1 MNTLFSNPGSIL
13 AVMTSMI
20 ALGFYLQRY
29 KAIKSLGPALTIIIM
44 GIILSNLKVVPVST
58 ELYGTISTYAI
69 PVSMTIML
77 MSVDLKEMTK
87 LSREPLIAI
96 FVAVLTVSIMAFL
109 FGLVFAEKI
118 SEGWKVAGMFV
129 GTYTGGSANLTAI
142 GTGLNVSRQTLAAA
156 NAADY
161 VIGVPTLIFMFALPA
176 ILKNSKKFKKLWPY
190 HVEESE
196 LEDCQNEE
204 FMESKEWSIKDIAW
218 MLAIGFVVTEVAT
231 ILAGYF
237 NSSFSSAARILL
249 VTTISIIIAQLKP
262 VKKLKG
268 NLDLGLFVALFFLC
282 TIGFS
287 VDIKEFLGSTFTIT
301 LYCFSIIFA
310 SFVFHLGITRLLK
323 IKYQYVILSI
333 VGAIADGPT
342 SALVAASAKWN
353 SLVSVAV
360 VMGVIGGVLGNYAG
374 ISVGRGRKGFDVG
387 LELEAACRVTLG
399 HVKTGEL

>member
-44 GIILSNLKVVPVST
+44 GIILLNLKVVPVST

-218 MLAIGFVVTEVAT
+218 MLAIGFVVTEVST

-374 ISVGRGRKGFDVG
+374 ISVAYAIKMSLG
-387 LELEAACRVTLG
+387 L
-399 HVKTGEL
+399 

>member
-190 HVEESE
+190 HLEESE

-301 LYCFSIIFA
+301 LYCFSIIFT
-310 SFVFHLGITRLLK
+310 SFIFHLGITRLLK

-374 ISVGRGRKGFDVG
+374 ISVAYAIKMSLG
-387 LELEAACRVTLG
+387 L
-399 HVKTGEL
+399 

>member
-1 MNTLFSNPGSIL
+1 MNTLFSSTGSIL
-13 AVMTSMI
+13 AIMTAMV
-20 ALGFYLQRY
+20 AFGFYLQKY
-29 KAIKSLGPALTIIIM
+29 KVTKSLGPALTIIIM
-44 GIILSNLKVVPVST
+44 GIILSNLKIVPVST

-109 FGLVFAEKI
+109 FGLVFAGEI

-176 ILKNSKKFKKLWPY
+176 ILKNSKKFQKFWPY
-190 HVEESE
+190 HLEESE

-218 MLAIGFVVTEVAT
+218 MLAIGFVVTAVAT
-231 ILAGYF
+231 ILSGYF
-237 NSSFSSAARILL
+237 SSSFSSAARILL

-301 LYCFSIIFA
+301 FYCFSIIFA
-310 SFVFHLGITRLLK
+310 SFVFHLFVTRMLK

-374 ISVGRGRKGFDVG
+374 ISVAYAIKMVLG
-387 LELEAACRVTLG
+387 L
-399 HVKTGEL
+399 

>member
-69 PVSMTIML
+69 PISMTIML

-218 MLAIGFVVTEVAT
+218 MLAIGFVVTEVST

-374 ISVGRGRKGFDVG
+374 ISVAYAIKMSLG
-387 LELEAACRVTLG
+387 L
-399 HVKTGEL
+399 

>member
-218 MLAIGFVVTEVAT
+218 MLAIGFVVTEVST

-374 ISVGRGRKGFDVG
+374 ISV
-387 LELEAACRVTLG
+387 
-399 HVKTGEL
+399 HMQ

>member
-96 FVAVLTVSIMAFL
+96 LVAVLTVSIMAFL

-176 ILKNSKKFKKLWPY
+176 ILKNSKKFKKLCPY

-218 MLAIGFVVTEVAT
+218 MLAIGFVVTEVST

-374 ISVGRGRKGFDVG
+374 ISVAYAIKMSLG
-387 LELEAACRVTLG
+387 L
-399 HVKTGEL
+399 

>member
-190 HVEESE
+190 HVEETE

-218 MLAIGFVVTEVAT
+218 MLAIGFVVTEVST

-374 ISVGRGRKGFDVG
+374 ISVAYAIKMSLV
-387 LELEAACRVTLG
+387 L
-399 HVKTGEL
+399 

>member
-69 PVSMTIML
+69 PISMTIML

-204 FMESKEWSIKDIAW
+204 FIESKEWSIKDIAW
-218 MLAIGFVVTEVAT
+218 MLAIGFVVTEVST

-374 ISVGRGRKGFDVG
+374 ISVAYAIKMSLG
-387 LELEAACRVTLG
+387 L
-399 HVKTGEL
+399 

>member
-176 ILKNSKKFKKLWPY
+176 ILKNSKKFKKFWPY

-218 MLAIGFVVTEVAT
+218 MLAIGFVVTEVST

-374 ISVGRGRKGFDVG
+374 ISVAYAIKMSLG
-387 LELEAACRVTLG
+387 L
-399 HVKTGEL
+399 

>member
-1 MNTLFSNPGSIL
+1 MNTLFSSTGSIL
-13 AVMTSMI
+13 AIMTAMV
-20 ALGFYLQRY
+20 ALGFYLQKY
-29 KAIKSLGPALTIIIM
+29 KVTKSLGPALTIIIM
-44 GIILSNLKVVPVST
+44 GIILSNLKVVPVSA

-109 FGLVFAEKI
+109 FGLVFAGEI

-161 VIGVPTLIFMFALPA
+161 VIGVPTLIFMFALPT
-176 ILKNSKKFKKLWPY
+176 ILKNSKKFQKLWPY

-231 ILAGYF
+231 VLSGYF
-237 NSSFSSAARILL
+237 SSSFSSAARILL

-262 VKKLKG
+262 VKKLRG

-301 LYCFSIIFA
+301 FYCFSIIFA
-310 SFVFHLGITRLLK
+310 SFVFHLLVTRMLK

-374 ISVGRGRKGFDVG
+374 ISVAYAIKMFLG
-387 LELEAACRVTLG
+387 L
-399 HVKTGEL
+399 

>member
-13 AVMTSMI
+13 AVMTLMI

-218 MLAIGFVVTEVAT
+218 MLAIGFVVTEVST

-301 LYCFSIIFA
+301 LYCFSIIFT

-374 ISVGRGRKGFDVG
+374 ISVAYAIKMSLDYRGEFN
-387 LELEAACRVTLG
+387 
-399 HVKTGEL
+399 

>member
-13 AVMTSMI
+13 AVMTSMT

-96 FVAVLTVSIMAFL
+96 LVAVLTVSIMAFL

-218 MLAIGFVVTEVAT
+218 MLAIGFVVTEVST

-374 ISVGRGRKGFDVG
+374 ISVAYAIKMSLG
-387 LELEAACRVTLG
+387 L
-399 HVKTGEL
+399 

>member
-58 ELYGTISTYAI
+58 ELYGTILTYAI
-69 PVSMTIML
+69 PISMTIML

-218 MLAIGFVVTEVAT
+218 MLAIGFVVTEVST

-374 ISVGRGRKGFDVG
+374 ISVAYAIKMSLG
-387 LELEAACRVTLG
+387 L
-399 HVKTGEL
+399 

>member
-44 GIILSNLKVVPVST
+44 GIILSKLKVVPVST

-69 PVSMTIML
+69 PISMTIML

-218 MLAIGFVVTEVAT
+218 MLAIGFVVTEVST

-374 ISVGRGRKGFDVG
+374 ISVAYAIKMSLG
-387 LELEAACRVTLG
+387 L
-399 HVKTGEL
+399 

>member
-218 MLAIGFVVTEVAT
+218 MLAIGFVVTEVST

-301 LYCFSIIFA
+301 LYCFNIIFA

-374 ISVGRGRKGFDVG
+374 ISVAYAIKMSLG
-387 LELEAACRVTLG
+387 L
-399 HVKTGEL
+399 

>member
-1 MNTLFSNPGSIL
+1 MNTLFSNSGSIL

-374 ISVGRGRKGFDVG
+374 ISVAYAIKMSLG
-387 LELEAACRVTLG
+387 L
-399 HVKTGEL
+399 

>member
-69 PVSMTIML
+69 PISMTIML

-142 GTGLNVSRQTLAAA
+142 ETGLNVSRQTLAAA

-218 MLAIGFVVTEVAT
+218 MLAIGFVVTEVST

-374 ISVGRGRKGFDVG
+374 ISVAYAIKMSLG
-387 LELEAACRVTLG
+387 L
-399 HVKTGEL
+399 

>member
-69 PVSMTIML
+69 PISMTIML

-218 MLAIGFVVTEVAT
+218 MLAIGFVVTEVST

-237 NSSFSSAARILL
+237 NSSFSSVARILL

-374 ISVGRGRKGFDVG
+374 ISVAYAIKMSLG
-387 LELEAACRVTLG
+387 L
-399 HVKTGEL
+399 

>member
-161 VIGVPTLIFMFALPA
+161 VIGVPTLIFMFALPT

-218 MLAIGFVVTEVAT
+218 MLAIGFVVTEVST

-353 SLVSVAV
+353 SIVSVAV

-374 ISVGRGRKGFDVG
+374 ISVAYAIKMSLG
-387 LELEAACRVTLG
+387 L
-399 HVKTGEL
+399 

>member
-1 MNTLFSNPGSIL
+1 MNTLFSNPGSILL

-374 ISVGRGRKGFDVG
+374 ISVAYAIKMSLG
-387 LELEAACRVTLG
+387 L
-399 HVKTGEL
+399 

>member
-44 GIILSNLKVVPVST
+44 GIILSNLKVVPVSI

-161 VIGVPTLIFMFALPA
+161 VIGVPTLIFMFALPT

-218 MLAIGFVVTEVAT
+218 MLAIGFVVTEVST

-310 SFVFHLGITRLLK
+310 SFVFHLSITRLLK

-374 ISVGRGRKGFDVG
+374 ISVAYAIKMSLG
-387 LELEAACRVTLG
+387 L
-399 HVKTGEL
+399 

>member
-58 ELYGTISTYAI
+58 ELYGTISTHAI
-69 PVSMTIML
+69 PISMTIML

-218 MLAIGFVVTEVAT
+218 MLAIGFVVTEVST

-374 ISVGRGRKGFDVG
+374 ISVAYAIKMSLG
-387 LELEAACRVTLG
+387 L
-399 HVKTGEL
+399 

>member
-310 SFVFHLGITRLLK
+310 SFVLHLGITRLLK

-374 ISVGRGRKGFDVG
+374 ISVAYAIKMSLG
-387 LELEAACRVTLG
+387 L
-399 HVKTGEL
+399 

>member
-58 ELYGTISTYAI
+58 ELYGTISTYTI
-69 PVSMTIML
+69 PISMTIML

-218 MLAIGFVVTEVAT
+218 MLAIGFVVTEVST

-374 ISVGRGRKGFDVG
+374 ISVAYAIKMSLG
-387 LELEAACRVTLG
+387 L
-399 HVKTGEL
+399 

>member
-190 HVEESE
+190 HVEETE

-218 MLAIGFVVTEVAT
+218 MLAIGFVVTEVST

-268 NLDLGLFVALFFLC
+268 NLELGLFVALFFLC

-374 ISVGRGRKGFDVG
+374 ISVAYAIKMSLG
-387 LELEAACRVTLG
+387 L
-399 HVKTGEL
+399 

>member
-1 MNTLFSNPGSIL
+1 MNTLFSNSGSIL

-218 MLAIGFVVTEVAT
+218 MLAIGFVVTEVST

-374 ISVGRGRKGFDVG
+374 VSVAYAIKMSLG
-387 LELEAACRVTLG
+387 L
-399 HVKTGEL
+399 

>member
-190 HVEESE
+190 HVEETE

-218 MLAIGFVVTEVAT
+218 MLAIGFVVTEVST

-301 LYCFSIIFA
+301 LYCFSIIFT

-374 ISVGRGRKGFDVG
+374 ISVAYAIKMSLG
-387 LELEAACRVTLG
+387 L
-399 HVKTGEL
+399 

>member
-218 MLAIGFVVTEVAT
+218 MLAIGFVVTEVST

-287 VDIKEFLGSTFTIT
+287 VDIKEFLGSNFTIT

-374 ISVGRGRKGFDVG
+374 ISVAYAIKMSLG
-387 LELEAACRVTLG
+387 L
-399 HVKTGEL
+399 

>member
-129 GTYTGGSANLTAI
+129 GTYTGGSSNLTAI

-190 HVEESE
+190 HVEETE

-218 MLAIGFVVTEVAT
+218 MLAIGFVVTEVST

-333 VGAIADGPT
+333 VAAIADGPT
-342 SALVAASAKWN
+342 SALVAVSAKWN

-374 ISVGRGRKGFDVG
+374 ISVAYAIKMSLG
-387 LELEAACRVTLG
+387 L
-399 HVKTGEL
+399 

>member
-87 LSREPLIAI
+87 LSREPL
-96 FVAVLTVSIMAFL
+96 MAFL
-109 FGLVFAEKI
+109 FGLVFAEII

-218 MLAIGFVVTEVAT
+218 MLAIGFVVTEVST

-374 ISVGRGRKGFDVG
+374 ISVAYAIKMSLG
-387 LELEAACRVTLG
+387 L
-399 HVKTGEL
+399 

>member
-96 FVAVLTVSIMAFL
+96 LVAVLTVSIMAFL

-218 MLAIGFVVTEVAT
+218 MLAIGFVVTEVST

-374 ISVGRGRKGFDVG
+374 ISVAYAIKMSLG
-387 LELEAACRVTLG
+387 L
-399 HVKTGEL
+399 

>member
-142 GTGLNVSRQTLAAA
+142 GTGLNISRQTLAAA

-374 ISVGRGRKGFDVG
+374 ISVAYAIKMSLG
-387 LELEAACRVTLG
+387 L
-399 HVKTGEL
+399 

>member
-87 LSREPLIAI
+87 LSREPLITI

-310 SFVFHLGITRLLK
+310 SFIFHLGITRLLK

-374 ISVGRGRKGFDVG
+374 ISVAYAIKMSLG
-387 LELEAACRVTLG
+387 L
-399 HVKTGEL
+399 

>member
-1 MNTLFSNPGSIL
+1 MNTLFSNPGTIL

-29 KAIKSLGPALTIIIM
+29 IAIKSLGPALTIIIM

-218 MLAIGFVVTEVAT
+218 MLAIGFVVTEVST

-374 ISVGRGRKGFDVG
+374 ISVAYAIKMSLG
-387 LELEAACRVTLG
+387 L
-399 HVKTGEL
+399 

>member
-1 MNTLFSNPGSIL
+1 MNTLFSNSGSIL

-69 PVSMTIML
+69 PISMTIML

-176 ILKNSKKFKKLWPY
+176 ILKNLKKFKKLWPY

-218 MLAIGFVVTEVAT
+218 MLAIGFVVTEVST

-374 ISVGRGRKGFDVG
+374 ISVAYAIKMSLG
-387 LELEAACRVTLG
+387 L
-399 HVKTGEL
+399 